1 MLTDLRRT
9 ALLEVVQKGEAHC
22 SQVYSARKEEALNEI
37 QLILG
42 QFPVVAFVRD
52 QSATPHCKG
61 SEVLLGHLLQMKI
74 KFKQVNLTE
83 IAHLIEWL
91 QVYSGHYHF
100 PQLYVNKKFVGTLE
114 IVVDLI
120 KGEQFLSL
128 IPVQCIKTNAMD
140 RINMALKKSTVMVFM
155 KGTP

>member
-1 MLTDLRRT
+1 MHSVPSVVVIHPQSEGEMLTDLRRT

-61 SEVLLGHLLQMKI
+61 SEVLLGH
-74 KFKQVNLTE
+74 
-83 IAHLIEWL
+83 A
-91 QVYSGHYHF
+91 
-100 PQLYVNKKFVGTLE
+100 
-114 IVVDLI
+114 
-120 KGEQFLSL
+120 FLPIQS
-128 IPVQCIKTNAMD
+128 C
-140 RINMALKKSTVMVFM
+140 
-155 KGTP
+155 

>member
-1 MLTDLRRT
+1 
-9 ALLEVVQKGEAHC
+9 
-22 SQVYSARKEEALNEI
+22 
-37 QLILG
+37 
-42 QFPVVAFVRD
+42 
-52 QSATPHCKG
+52 
-61 SEVLLGHLLQMKI
+61 MKI

-128 IPVQCIKTNAMD
+128 IPV
-140 RINMALKKSTVMVFM
+140 
-155 KGTP
+155 